1 MSILRLWV
9 IGSVLA
15 AILILALGWFLGIQP
30 RLDEAGAAELE
41 RRNVAETNAGYEA
54 TLIELRELSA
64 NLPALERDL
73 DAIRVEIP
81 DAPELSTLL
90 GQLNEIAVAAGVSIN
105 EVTANTPQLVEPE
118 LLEPLGVTDLVAIPV
133 QISAL
138 GSTEGLSTFLRNA
151 QFGPRLLFVSSFTTS
166 DDAETGRVSL
176 TGFIFVLPEEGAVLP
191 SVEAGAVEG
200 ADPAGTPTPT
210 PTP

>member
-9 IGSVLA
+9 IGSVVV
-15 AILILALGWFLGIQP
+15 AILILALGWFLGVQP
-30 RLDEAGAAELE
+30 RLAEAGAAELE
-41 RRNVAETNAGYEA
+41 RRSVAETNAGYEA
-54 TLIELRELSA
+54 TLVELRELSA
-64 NLPALERDL
+64 NLPALQRDL

-81 DAPELSTLL
+81 EAPELSTLL

-105 EVTANTPQLVEPE
+105 EVTANTPQLVEPA
-118 LLEPLGVTDLVAIPV
+118 LLEPLGVSDLVAIPV

-138 GSTEGLSTFLRNA
+138 GSTEGLSAFLRNA
-151 QFGPRLLFVSSFTTS
+151 QFGPRLMFVSSFTTS
-166 DDAETGRVSL
+166 DDAESGRVSL

-191 SVEAGAVEG
+191 SVEEGAVEG

>member
-9 IGSVLA
+9 IGSVFA
-15 AILILALGWFLGIQP
+15 AILILAAGWFLGIQP
-30 RLDEAGAAELE
+30 KLTEAGAAELE

-64 NLPALERDL
+64 NLPALQRDL

-105 EVTANTPQLVEPE
+105 EVTANTPQLVEPA
-118 LLEPLGVTDLVAIPV
+118 LLEPLGVSDLVAIPV

-138 GSTEGLSTFLRNA
+138 GSTEGLSAFLRNA
-151 QFGPRLLFVSSFTTS
+151 QFGPRLMFVSSFTTS
-166 DDAETGRVSL
+166 DDAESGRVSL

-191 SVEAGAVEG
+191 SVEEGAVEG

>member
-9 IGSVLA
+9 IGSVVV
-15 AILILALGWFLGIQP
+15 AILILALGWFLGVQP
-30 RLDEAGAAELE
+30 RLAEAGASELE
-41 RRNVAETNAGYEA
+41 RRNVAETNAAYEA
-54 TLIELRELSA
+54 TLVELRELSA
-64 NLPALERDL
+64 NLPALQRDL
-73 DAIRVEIP
+73 DAIRAEIP
-81 DAPELSTLL
+81 EAPELSTLL

-105 EVTANTPQLVEPE
+105 EVTANTPQLVEPA
-118 LLEPLGVTDLVAIPV
+118 LLEPLGVSDLVAIPV

-138 GSTEGLSTFLRNA
+138 GSTEGLSAFLRNA
-151 QFGPRLLFVSSFTTS
+151 QFGPRLMFVSSFTTS
-166 DDAETGRVSL
+166 DDAESGRVSL

-191 SVEAGAVEG
+191 SVEEGAVEG